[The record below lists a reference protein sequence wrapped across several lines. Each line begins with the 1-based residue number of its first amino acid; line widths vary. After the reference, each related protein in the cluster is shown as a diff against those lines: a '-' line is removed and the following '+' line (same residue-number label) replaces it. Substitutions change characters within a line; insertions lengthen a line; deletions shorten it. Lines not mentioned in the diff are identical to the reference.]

1 MARTKVLQP
10 PHTVVIVMEPVVM
23 MATAPVMLI
32 TMVSFVK
39 ALCREAGI
47 LLWLHKM
54 AIPVRML
61 HLLRT
66 IFVTVNVG

>member
-23 MATAPVMLI
+23 MVTAPVMLI

-47 LLWLHKM
+47 LLVPHKM
-54 AIPVRML
+54 VIPVRML
-61 HLLRT
+61 HMLRI
-66 IFVTVNVG
+66 IFVTVTVV